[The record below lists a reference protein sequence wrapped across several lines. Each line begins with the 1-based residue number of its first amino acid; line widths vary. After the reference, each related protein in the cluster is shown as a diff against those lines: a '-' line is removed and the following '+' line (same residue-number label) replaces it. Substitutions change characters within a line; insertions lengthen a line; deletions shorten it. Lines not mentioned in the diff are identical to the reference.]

1 MRVLCCILLAAALL
15 FSCCSAVA
23 DEGWADANLPHER
36 QPETIEIVPWDQIP
50 PAQNGQHHYLLLCID
65 QWHSIPRPEGIDPP
79 TGAGGMRRDLYG
91 NTDGIVIL
99 TLDTRA
105 KRIMLT
111 SIIRDAIIRKPNSTE
126 TSAKYGRINY
136 VYNDYGP
143 EALCRTISEH
153 LGIPIEKYI
162 LFNFGQIQDIID
174 LPSLG
179 GVDIELNSNEIRYL
193 AKYAVPVGSV
203 VNADGVDV
211 HQNPRAPEGT
221 YHFRG
226 HSAVLYMRIRK
237 ADSQGDFMRTQRV
250 RNVLSALADKCRSFT
265 LDQANELA
273 NSIMEN
279 NDATNMTLKEML
291 DAASFAYDLKS
302 CTIEELRIPASEDV
316 RAILFANMLA
326 QEVNWPSAR
335 LKLADFLEHTKLTR
349 DIDFLV
355 SDDEDD

>member
-1 MRVLCCILLAAALL
+1 MRRILSVILSAVLL
-15 FSCCSAVA
+15 FFCFGAIA
-23 DEGWADANLPHER
+23 EDDWAGAGLPYER
-36 QPETIEIVPWDQIP
+36 LPAEIEIVPWDQLP
-50 PAQNGQHHYLLLCID
+50 PALSGQHHYLLLCID

-79 TGAGGMRRDLYG
+79 TGANGIRRDLYG

-105 KRIMLT
+105 HRIMLT

-126 TSAKYGRINY
+126 TASRYGRINY

-143 EALCRTISEH
+143 DALCKTISEH

-174 LPSLG
+174 LPGLE

-193 AKYAVPVGSV
+193 ARYAVPVGSV

-211 HQNPRAPEGT
+211 HQNPRAPEGV

-250 RNVLSALADKCRSFT
+250 RNVLSALADKCRTFT

-279 NDATNMTLKEML
+279 NDATNMNLQEML
-291 DAASFAYDLKS
+291 DAASYAYSLRD
-302 CTIEELRIPASEDV
+302 CTIEELRIPARKMSG
-316 RAILFANMLA
+316 
-326 QEVNWPSAR
+326 PSCSQ
-335 LKLADFLEHTKLTR
+335 
-349 DIDFLV
+349 I
-355 SDDEDD
+355 

>member
-1 MRVLCCILLAAALL
+1 MRKFFSLLLAVALL
-15 FSCCSAVA
+15 LPCCFSAAEES
-23 DEGWADANLPHER
+23 WADANLPHER
-36 QPETIEIVPWDQIP
+36 MPETIEVIPWDQLS
-50 PAQNGQHHYLLLCID
+50 PALSGQHHYLLLCID
-65 QWHSIPRPEGIDPP
+65 QWHSIPRPQDAPPP
-79 TGAGGMRRDLYG
+79 TGYNGVRRDLYG

-111 SIIRDAIIRKPNSTE
+111 SIIRDAIIRKPNSTD

-143 EALCRTISEH
+143 EALCKTISEH

-179 GVDIELNSNEIRYL
+179 GVDIELNANEIRYL
-193 AKYAVPVGSV
+193 ARYAVPVGSV

-211 HQNPRAPEGT
+211 HQNPRAPEGL

-250 RNVLSALADKCRSFT
+250 RNVLSALADKCRSFS

-273 NSIMEN
+273 NNIMEH
-279 NDATNMTLKEML
+279 NDATNMSLKEML
-291 DAASFAYDLKS
+291 DAASFAYDLRS
-302 CTIEELRIPASEDV
+302 CTIEELRIPAKEDV
-316 RAILFANMLA
+316 RAILYANMLA
-326 QEVNWPSAR
+326 QEVNWTSSR

-355 SDDEDD
+355 TDDEDD